1 MFPVLLIVILATLG
15 MIWLVKS
22 SAERRGAD
30 ATKMATFMTC
40 GVLLGIFA
48 ALLLVRG
55 SWALAIPGIAG
66 ALACLL
72 QYQKL
77 AKSQHQAPTL
87 STASGMSLAE
97 ARAVLGLQES
107 ATVDDIKAAH
117 RKLIDQLHPD
127 KGGTDYLAAQINA
140 AKDTLLKGMTS

>member
-15 MIWLVKS
+15 MVWLVKS

-55 SWALAIPGIAG
+55 AWALAIPGVAG

-77 AKSQHQAPTL
+77 AKSQRKAPILT
-87 STASGMSLAE
+87 TTSGMSLAE

-107 ATVDDIKAAH
+107 ATLDEIKAAH